1 MKKRRLQRRVNN
13 LIDFK
18 ERVAFAI
25 AMYQLANYS
34 MDELVDWL
42 TNDEELTKMI
52 NKQIDIEKNK
62 KINKI
67 NE

>member
-1 MKKRRLQRRVNN
+1 MKERRLQRRINN
-13 LIDFK
+13 LVDFK

-42 TNDEELTKMI
+42 MNDEELTKMI

-62 KINKI
+62 NINKI
-67 NE
+67 NR

>member
-1 MKKRRLQRRVNN
+1 MKERRLQRRINN
-13 LIDFK
+13 LVDFK
-18 ERVAFAI
+18 KRVAFAI

-42 TNDEELTKMI
+42 MNDEELTKMI

-67 NE
+67 NR